1 MKGLYRIT
9 MCHYKNF
16 RIQHS
21 IPASFTAVLWH
32 MGTKAPSLFEDDSV
46 YHDCSSAVRLCSHSC
61 ECRLQFFPMPVMWR
75 EADSDVRF
83 LLHDIDGTEHDAL
96 DETVHGESLH
106 LGSPSCV
113 PVQRQPHRGT
123 GGSSLHGMS
132 CTTYGLP

>member
-1 MKGLYRIT
+1 MVYDVWAQKL
-9 MCHYKNF
+9 
-16 RIQHS
+16 
-21 IPASFTAVLWH
+21 
-32 MGTKAPSLFEDDSV
+32 PSLLEDASLC
-46 YHDCSSAVRLCSHSC
+46 HDCSVVVRLCRHSC
-61 ECRLQFFPMPVMWR
+61 ECLLQFFPMPVVRR
-75 EADSDVRF
+75 ETNFDVRF